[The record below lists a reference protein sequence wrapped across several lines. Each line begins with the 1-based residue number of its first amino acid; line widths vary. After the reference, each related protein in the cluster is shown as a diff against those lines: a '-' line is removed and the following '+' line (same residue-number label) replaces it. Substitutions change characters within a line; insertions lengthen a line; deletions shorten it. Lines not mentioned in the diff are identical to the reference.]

1 MSNSVSQDTANIQ
14 KLLLRAASAVATS
27 SPMSLMPGESAE
39 NVNAQFV
46 LALGIISR
54 ASRLDAV
61 VQAVKPIASRLSS
74 MPIEGD
80 GDDTESFRTEVQ
92 QLNAAIAALN
102 AFDLREADHT
112 IIE

>member
-14 KLLLRAASAVATS
+14 KLLLRAASAVAAGA
-27 SPMSLMPGESAE
+27 PLSLQTGETRE

-46 LALGIISR
+46 TALGIISR

-61 VQAVKPIASRLSS
+61 VQAVKPIADRLGRV
-74 MPIEGD
+74 PIEGD
-80 GDDTESFRTEVQ
+80 GEDADAFRTEVQ
-92 QLNAAIAALN
+92 QLAAAIAALN
-102 AFDLREADHT
+102 AFDVREADHT

>member
-14 KLLLRAASAVATS
+14 KLLLRAASAVATGS
-27 SPMSLMPGESAE
+27 AMPLQHGETPE
-39 NVNAQFV
+39 RVNAQFV
-46 LALGIISR
+46 IALGLISH

-61 VQAVKPIASRLSS
+61 VHAVKPIAERLGAT
-74 MPIEGD
+74 PIEGD
-80 GDDTESFRTEVQ
+80 GEDADTFRTEVQ
-92 QLNAAIAALN
+92 QLTAAIAALN